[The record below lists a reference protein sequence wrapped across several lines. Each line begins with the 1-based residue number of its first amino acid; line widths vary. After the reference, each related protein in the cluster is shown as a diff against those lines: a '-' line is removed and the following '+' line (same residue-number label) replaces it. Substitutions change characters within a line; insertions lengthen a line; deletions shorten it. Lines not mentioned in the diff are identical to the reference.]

1 MVITTQPDL
10 IINQYVVS
18 SALIGHIRPT
28 CHPAVNIGK
37 KKIRDP
43 KVILCSRG
51 DCCAKTQID
60 SKLNNFP
67 PNIHSCALFPKNY
80 LRIPTFLPLFCNWN
94 PAVLSFPINQFC
106 LQTNKWWILFVL
118 LATIALFLAAFLWY
132 PWMLYSRYLAVCHR
146 HLVKRHISIN
156 LKYKTSVLL
165 ELEDHQGN
173 KWPRRRGKIRDP
185 RLLWV

>member
-1 MVITTQPDL
+1 MKKPNWSQVNIIMWWTYLIGTLANCVLSCLSQSIQWHNSISLSSAVSPLITKLSRMVITTQPDL

-37 KKIRDP
+37 KKLRDP

-94 PAVLSFPINQFC
+94 PAVPKFC
-106 LQTNKWWILFVL
+106 LFQ
-118 LATIALFLAAFLWY
+118 
-132 PWMLYSRYLAVCHR
+132 
-146 HLVKRHISIN
+146 
-156 LKYKTSVLL
+156 
-165 ELEDHQGN
+165 
-173 KWPRRRGKIRDP
+173 
-185 RLLWV
+185 